1 MCLRLFD
8 TSLEPGGGMSG
19 LHKPL
24 GSKVAGWGE
33 AVAEGK
39 QERSAGASLRKD
51 YNKKENLSIFGC
63 RLSFGFAIHTF
74 AFTLLMS
81 LPPLTAT
88 HSPIILLGF
97 SSQLAPLSLSPLIHQ
112 SLPSYHNSLCI
123 SPPAVELCIFP
134 IL

>member
-1 MCLRLFD
+1 
-8 TSLEPGGGMSG
+8 MSG

-63 RLSFGFAIHTF
+63 RLSFGFAIHTL

-81 LPPLTAT
+81 LPPTNSHSFPNYTPRLFFAT
-88 HSPIILLGF
+88 RPSLSFSVDSPIFALL
-97 SSQLAPLSLSPLIHQ
+97 P
-112 SLPSYHNSLCI
+112 
-123 SPPAVELCIFP
+123 
-134 IL
+134 